1 MKRSFSL
8 PPNALFFLLYYYFTA
23 SLPTR
28 FNLSQVFKMND
39 SDLIEDNLARTGRTE
54 AASAKQAETDKQQ
67 HGSSGFIRKLI
78 INK

>member
-1 MKRSFSL
+1 
-8 PPNALFFLLYYYFTA
+8 
-23 SLPTR
+23 
-28 FNLSQVFKMND
+28 MND

-54 AASAKQAETDKQQ
+54 AASTKQAETDKQQ